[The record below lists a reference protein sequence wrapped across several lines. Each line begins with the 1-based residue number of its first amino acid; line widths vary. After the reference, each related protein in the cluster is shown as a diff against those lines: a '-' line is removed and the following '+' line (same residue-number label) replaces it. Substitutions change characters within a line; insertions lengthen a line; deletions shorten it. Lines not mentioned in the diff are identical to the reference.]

1 MSLKRTLHLAPF
13 ALAALVV
20 LLLASTA
27 PARSTSTTTITI
39 SHHTKGCHVWSVAS
53 GPLRPNLS
61 VVVKA
66 GSAIKIVN
74 NDVMPQRLIQTSG
87 PKLRL
92 IHAAMNKMA
101 STTTVKL
108 TRKGVYRFTTKFGED
123 YRWAASMKTIG
134 EDNVLHLTVRVK

>member
-1 MSLKRTLHLAPF
+1 MTLKRTLHLAPL
-13 ALAALVV
+13 ALAALAA

-27 PARSTSTTTITI
+27 PAHGTSTTTITI

-53 GPLRPNLS
+53 GLLRPNLL

-66 GSAIKIVN
+66 GSAIKFVN
-74 NDVMPQRLIQTSG
+74 NDVMPQKLIQTSG

-101 STTTVKL
+101 STTTVKP
-108 TRKGVYRFTTKFGED
+108 TRKGVYRFTTKSGED